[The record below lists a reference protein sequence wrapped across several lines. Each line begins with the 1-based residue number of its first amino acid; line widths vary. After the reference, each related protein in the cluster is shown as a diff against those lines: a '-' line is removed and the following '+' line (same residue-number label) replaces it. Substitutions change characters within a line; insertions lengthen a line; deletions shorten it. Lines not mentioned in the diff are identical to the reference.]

1 MQFYQFLSKFQP
13 RSRRGEWRCIEPI
26 NFPQIKINFIDPIKP
41 IENVRTA
48 IDRKRDVHSW
58 TFPGTNTDCVDKALL
73 QKHHQL
79 CVVWMHFS
87 GSLYFWHSRPCIV
100 HVEFDKQPKHGAAPW
115 YMSSR
120 TKSDLGFEGL
130 VQHQE
135 EPIFPIPLDRAVC
148 QARTARWRDSLVSQ
162 LSIRS
167 FENTTCHKTTL
178 WARTT
183 YFLF

>member
-1 MQFYQFLSKFQP
+1 MQFYQFLSQFQP

-120 TKSDLGFEGL
+120 TKSDLTSRGL
-130 VQHQE
+130 FSTKKNRYFQFHSIEQS
-135 EPIFPIPLDRAVC
+135 
-148 QARTARWRDSLVSQ
+148 ARLEQLVGV
-162 LSIRS
+162 IRS
-167 FENTTCHKTTL
+167 CRNCRLDVSRIRPVTKLRSEQERL
-178 WARTT
+178 L
-183 YFLF
+183 FLF